1 MFCLQALIRDEFE
14 KTKVTLAESSRRKL
28 EAAVASA
35 RAESDDAAKA
45 AAHGLRRE
53 ADGARREASR
63 AAVAARQLE
72 RSLEKTKERMEEE
85 HAKAVGVLEA
95 KIGSLDRTVKE
106 LRRERNALL
115 ADARA
120 HRARQRLEQRTNGTS
135 GSASLG
141 QSPSVSM
148 PNSVHS
154 SPAKRVSFA
163 SRDEN
168 AAPPGRDTVYGQIV
182 RKSPSS
188 GGKVSAARSGR
199 INAKSEVG
207 AGTDDFDF
215 EFPRSPG
222 RSPAKPPAAAR
233 GRALGALLASAADAE
248 TSVGTVAHEELNREL
263 NRELNQ
269 ELNQELNRVTYDPAA
284 YSSPP
289 KAGIEV
295 SLEDLEK
302 SPSWQLR
309 RRLQSLEARA
319 ARLLEEEEEEEK
331 EGGLV

>member
-284 YSSPP
+284 YSSPT

-309 RRLQSLEARA
+309 QRLLSLEARA
-319 ARLLEEEEEEEK
+319 ARLLEEEAEDLE
-331 EGGLV
+331 

>member
-1 MFCLQALIRDEFE
+1 MFCSQALIRDEFE
-14 KTKVTLAESSRRKL
+14 KTKVTLTESSRRKL

-207 AGTDDFDF
+207 SGTDDFDF

-248 TSVGTVAHEELNREL
+248 TSVGTAAHE
-263 NRELNQ
+263 ELNQ
-269 ELNQELNRVTYDPAA
+269 ELNQELIRVTYDPAA
-284 YSSPP
+284 YSSPT

-309 RRLQSLEARA
+309 QRLLSLEARA
-319 ARLLEEEEEEEK
+319 ARLLEEEDEDLE
-331 EGGLV
+331 

>member
-1 MFCLQALIRDEFE
+1 MFCSQALIRDEVE
-14 KTKVTLAESSRRKL
+14 KTKVTLTESSRRKL

-72 RSLEKTKERMEEE
+72 RLLEKTKERIEEE

-207 AGTDDFDF
+207 SGTDYFDF

-248 TSVGTVAHEELNREL
+248 TSVGTAAYE
-263 NRELNQ
+263 ELNQ

-284 YSSPP
+284 YSSPT

-309 RRLQSLEARA
+309 QRLLSLEARA
-319 ARLLEEEEEEEK
+319 ARLLEEEDEDLE
-331 EGGLV
+331 

>member
-207 AGTDDFDF
+207 SGTDDFDF

-248 TSVGTVAHEELNREL
+248 TSVGTVART
-263 NRELNQ
+263 R
-269 ELNQELNRVTYDPAA
+269 
-284 YSSPP
+284 S
-289 KAGIEV
+289 
-295 SLEDLEK
+295 
-302 SPSWQLR
+302 
-309 RRLQSLEARA
+309 
-319 ARLLEEEEEEEK
+319 
-331 EGGLV
+331 

>member
-1 MFCLQALIRDEFE
+1 
-14 KTKVTLAESSRRKL
+14 
-28 EAAVASA
+28 
-35 RAESDDAAKA
+35 
-45 AAHGLRRE
+45 
-53 ADGARREASR
+53 
-63 AAVAARQLE
+63 
-72 RSLEKTKERMEEE
+72 MEEE

-269 ELNQELNRVTYDPAA
+269 ELNHELNHELNQELNRVTYDPAA
-284 YSSPP
+284 YSSPT

-309 RRLQSLEARA
+309 QRLLSLEARA
-319 ARLLEEEEEEEK
+319 ARLLEEEDEDLE
-331 EGGLV
+331 

>member
-14 KTKVTLAESSRRKL
+14 KTKVTLTESSRRKL

-72 RSLEKTKERMEEE
+72 RSLEKTKERVEEE

-120 HRARQRLEQRTNGTS
+120 HRARQRLEQRTNETS
-135 GSASLG
+135 MG

-148 PNSVHS
+148 QNSVHS

-207 AGTDDFDF
+207 SGTDDFDF
-215 EFPRSPG
+215 EFPRSPGRSPG

-248 TSVGTVAHEELNREL
+248 TSVGTAAHEELNRV
-263 NRELNQ
+263 LNQ
-269 ELNQELNRVTYDPAA
+269 ELNQELIRVTYDPAA
-284 YSSPP
+284 YSSPT

-309 RRLQSLEARA
+309 QRLLSLEARA
-319 ARLLEEEEEEEK
+319 ARLLEEEDEDLE
-331 EGGLV
+331 

>member
-1 MFCLQALIRDEFE
+1 
-14 KTKVTLAESSRRKL
+14 
-28 EAAVASA
+28 
-35 RAESDDAAKA
+35 
-45 AAHGLRRE
+45 
-53 ADGARREASR
+53 
-63 AAVAARQLE
+63 
-72 RSLEKTKERMEEE
+72 MEEE

-120 HRARQRLEQRTNGTS
+120 HRARQRLEQRTNETS
-135 GSASLG
+135 MG
-141 QSPSVSM
+141 QSPSASM
-148 PNSVHS
+148 QNSVHS

-248 TSVGTVAHEELNREL
+248 TSVGTVTHE
-263 NRELNQ
+263 ELNQ
-269 ELNQELNRVTYDPAA
+269 ELNQELIRVTYDPAA
-284 YSSPP
+284 YSSPT

-309 RRLQSLEARA
+309 QRLLSLEARA
-319 ARLLEEEEEEEK
+319 ARLLEEEDEELE
-331 EGGLV
+331 

>member
-248 TSVGTVAHEELNREL
+248 TSVGTVAHEELNRV
-263 NRELNQ
+263 LNQ
-269 ELNQELNRVTYDPAA
+269 ELNQELIRVTYDPAA
-284 YSSPP
+284 YSSPT

-309 RRLQSLEARA
+309 QRLLSLEARA
-319 ARLLEEEEEEEK
+319 ARLLEEEAEDLE
-331 EGGLV
+331 

>member
-248 TSVGTVAHEELNREL
+248 TSVGTAAYEELNQEF
-263 NRELNQ
+263 NQEFNQ
-269 ELNQELNRVTYDPAA
+269 ELNQELIRVTYDPAA
-284 YSSPP
+284 YSSPT

-309 RRLQSLEARA
+309 QRLLSLEARA
-319 ARLLEEEEEEEK
+319 ARLLEEEDEDLE
-331 EGGLV
+331 

>member
-1 MFCLQALIRDEFE
+1 M
-14 KTKVTLAESSRRKL
+14 
-28 EAAVASA
+28 
-35 RAESDDAAKA
+35 
-45 AAHGLRRE
+45 
-53 ADGARREASR
+53 
-63 AAVAARQLE
+63 
-72 RSLEKTKERMEEE
+72 
-85 HAKAVGVLEA
+85 LEA

-248 TSVGTVAHEELNREL
+248 TSVGTAAYE
-263 NRELNQ
+263 

-309 RRLQSLEARA
+309 QRLLSLEARA
-319 ARLLEEEEEEEK
+319 ARLLEEEAEDLE
-331 EGGLV
+331 

>member
-248 TSVGTVAHEELNREL
+248 TSVGTVTHE
-263 NRELNQ
+263 ELNQ
-269 ELNQELNRVTYDPAA
+269 ELNQELIRVTYDPAA
-284 YSSPP
+284 YSSPT

-309 RRLQSLEARA
+309 QRLLSLEARA
-319 ARLLEEEEEEEK
+319 ARLLEEEDEDLE
-331 EGGLV
+331 

>member
-1 MFCLQALIRDEFE
+1 MFCSQAIIRDEFE
-14 KTKVTLAESSRRKL
+14 KTKVTLTESSRRKL

-72 RSLEKTKERMEEE
+72 RSLEKTKERMDEE

-148 PNSVHS
+148 QNSVHS

-207 AGTDDFDF
+207 SGTDDFDF

-248 TSVGTVAHEELNREL
+248 TSVGTVTHE
-263 NRELNQ
+263 ELNQ
-269 ELNQELNRVTYDPAA
+269 ELNQELIRVTYDPAA
-284 YSSPP
+284 YSSPT

-309 RRLQSLEARA
+309 QRLLSLEARA
-319 ARLLEEEEEEEK
+319 ARLLEEEDEELE
-331 EGGLV
+331 

>member
-72 RSLEKTKERMEEE
+72 RSLEKTKERMDEE

-168 AAPPGRDTVYGQIV
+168 AAPPGRETVYGQIV

-248 TSVGTVAHEELNREL
+248 TSVGTVAHEELN
-263 NRELNQ
+263 Q
-269 ELNQELNRVTYDPAA
+269 ELNQELIRVTYDPAA
-284 YSSPP
+284 YSSPT

-309 RRLQSLEARA
+309 QRLLSLEARA
-319 ARLLEEEEEEEK
+319 ARLLEEEDEDLE
-331 EGGLV
+331 

>member
-1 MFCLQALIRDEFE
+1 VFCLQALIRDEFE

-248 TSVGTVAHEELNREL
+248 TSVGTVTHE
-263 NRELNQ
+263 ELNQ
-269 ELNQELNRVTYDPAA
+269 ELNQELIRVTYDPAA
-284 YSSPP
+284 YSSPT

-309 RRLQSLEARA
+309 QRLLSLEARA
-319 ARLLEEEEEEEK
+319 ARLLEEEDEDLE
-331 EGGLV
+331 

>member
-1 MFCLQALIRDEFE
+1 MQ
-14 KTKVTLAESSRRKL
+14 
-28 EAAVASA
+28 
-35 RAESDDAAKA
+35 
-45 AAHGLRRE
+45 
-53 ADGARREASR
+53 
-63 AAVAARQLE
+63 
-72 RSLEKTKERMEEE
+72 
-85 HAKAVGVLEA
+85 
-95 KIGSLDRTVKE
+95 
-106 LRRERNALL
+106 
-115 ADARA
+115 
-120 HRARQRLEQRTNGTS
+120 
-135 GSASLG
+135 
-141 QSPSVSM
+141 
-148 PNSVHS
+148 NSVHS

-248 TSVGTVAHEELNREL
+248 TSVGTVTHE
-263 NRELNQ
+263 ELNQ
-269 ELNQELNRVTYDPAA
+269 ELNQELIRVTYDPAA
-284 YSSPP
+284 YSSPT

-309 RRLQSLEARA
+309 QRLLSLEARA
-319 ARLLEEEEEEEK
+319 ARLLEEEDEELE
-331 EGGLV
+331 

>member
-1 MFCLQALIRDEFE
+1 
-14 KTKVTLAESSRRKL
+14 
-28 EAAVASA
+28 
-35 RAESDDAAKA
+35 
-45 AAHGLRRE
+45 
-53 ADGARREASR
+53 
-63 AAVAARQLE
+63 
-72 RSLEKTKERMEEE
+72 MEEE

-207 AGTDDFDF
+207 SGTDDSDF

-248 TSVGTVAHEELNREL
+248 TSVGTAAYE
-263 NRELNQ
+263 ELNQ

-309 RRLQSLEARA
+309 QRLLSLEARA
-319 ARLLEEEEEEEK
+319 ARLLEEEAEDLE
-331 EGGLV
+331 

>member
-1 MFCLQALIRDEFE
+1 VFCLQALIRDEFE

-148 PNSVHS
+148 PNS
-154 SPAKRVSFA
+154 
-163 SRDEN
+163 
-168 AAPPGRDTVYGQIV
+168 
-182 RKSPSS
+182 
-188 GGKVSAARSGR
+188 ARSR
-199 INAKSEVG
+199 YRV
-207 AGTDDFDF
+207 
-215 EFPRSPG
+215 
-222 RSPAKPPAAAR
+222 
-233 GRALGALLASAADAE
+233 RANSQ
-248 TSVGTVAHEELNREL
+248 EEPE
-263 NRELNQ
+263 
-269 ELNQELNRVTYDPAA
+269 
-284 YSSPP
+284 
-289 KAGIEV
+289 
-295 SLEDLEK
+295 
-302 SPSWQLR
+302 
-309 RRLQSLEARA
+309 
-319 ARLLEEEEEEEK
+319 
-331 EGGLV
+331 

>member
-1 MFCLQALIRDEFE
+1 MTDGVFCSQALIRDEFE
-14 KTKVTLAESSRRKL
+14 KTKVTLTESSRRKL

-35 RAESDDAAKA
+35 RAESDDTAKA

-120 HRARQRLEQRTNGTS
+120 HRARQRLKQRTNETS
-135 GSASLG
+135 GSASMG

-207 AGTDDFDF
+207 SGTDDFDF

-284 YSSPP
+284 YSSPT

-309 RRLQSLEARA
+309 QRLLSLEARA
-319 ARLLEEEEEEEK
+319 ARLLEEEDEDLE
-331 EGGLV
+331 

>member
-1 MFCLQALIRDEFE
+1 MFCSQALIRDEFE

-248 TSVGTVAHEELNREL
+248 TSVGTVAHEELNRV
-263 NRELNQ
+263 LNQ
-269 ELNQELNRVTYDPAA
+269 ELNQELIRVTYDPAA
-284 YSSPP
+284 YSSPT

-309 RRLQSLEARA
+309 QRLLSLEARA
-319 ARLLEEEEEEEK
+319 ARLLEEEDEDLE
-331 EGGLV
+331 

>member
-14 KTKVTLAESSRRKL
+14 KTKVTLTESSRRKL

-207 AGTDDFDF
+207 SGTDDFDF

-248 TSVGTVAHEELNREL
+248 TSVGTAAHE
-263 NRELNQ
+263 ELNQ

-284 YSSPP
+284 YSSPT

-309 RRLQSLEARA
+309 QRLLSLEARA
-319 ARLLEEEEEEEK
+319 ARLLEEEDEDLE
-331 EGGLV
+331 

>member
-72 RSLEKTKERMEEE
+72 RSLEKTKERVEEE

-248 TSVGTVAHEELNREL
+248 TSVGTAAYE
-263 NRELNQ
+263 ELNQ

-309 RRLQSLEARA
+309 QRLLSLEARA
-319 ARLLEEEEEEEK
+319 ARLLEEEDEDLE
-331 EGGLV
+331 

>member
-1 MFCLQALIRDEFE
+1 MFCSQAIIRDEFE
-14 KTKVTLAESSRRKL
+14 KTKITLTESSRRKL

-148 PNSVHS
+148 QNSVHS

-248 TSVGTVAHEELNREL
+248 TSVGTVTHE
-263 NRELNQ
+263 ELNQ
-269 ELNQELNRVTYDPAA
+269 ELNQELIRVTYDPAA
-284 YSSPP
+284 YSSPT

-309 RRLQSLEARA
+309 QRLLSLEARA
-319 ARLLEEEEEEEK
+319 ARLLEEEDEDLE
-331 EGGLV
+331 

>member
-72 RSLEKTKERMEEE
+72 RSLEKTKERMDEE

-248 TSVGTVAHEELNREL
+248 TSVGTAAYE
-263 NRELNQ
+263 ELNQ

-309 RRLQSLEARA
+309 QRLLSLEARA
-319 ARLLEEEEEEEK
+319 ARLLEEEAEDLE
-331 EGGLV
+331 

>member
-207 AGTDDFDF
+207 SGTDDFDF

-309 RRLQSLEARA
+309 QRLLSLEARA
-319 ARLLEEEEEEEK
+319 ARLLEEEDEDLE
-331 EGGLV
+331 

>member
-248 TSVGTVAHEELNREL
+248 TSVGTVAHEELNRV
-263 NRELNQ
+263 LNQ
-269 ELNQELNRVTYDPAA
+269 ELNQELIRVTYDPAA
-284 YSSPP
+284 YSSPT

-302 SPSWQLR
+302 SPSWQLHQ
-309 RRLQSLEARA
+309 RLLSLEARA
-319 ARLLEEEEEEEK
+319 ARLLEEEDEDLE
-331 EGGLV
+331 

>member
-248 TSVGTVAHEELNREL
+248 TSVGTVAHEELNQEF
-263 NRELNQ
+263 NQ
-269 ELNQELNRVTYDPAA
+269 EFNPEFNQVTYDPAA
-284 YSSPP
+284 YSSPT

-309 RRLQSLEARA
+309 QRLLSLEARA
-319 ARLLEEEEEEEK
+319 ARLLEEEDEDLE
-331 EGGLV
+331 

>member
-1 MFCLQALIRDEFE
+1 MFCSQALIRDEFE

-248 TSVGTVAHEELNREL
+248 TSVGTVAHEELNRV
-263 NRELNQ
+263 LNQ
-269 ELNQELNRVTYDPAA
+269 ELNQELIRVTYDPAA
-284 YSSPP
+284 YSSPT

-302 SPSWQLR
+302 SPSWQLHQ
-309 RRLQSLEARA
+309 RLLSLEARA
-319 ARLLEEEEEEEK
+319 ARLLEEEDEDLE
-331 EGGLV
+331 

>member
-199 INAKSEVG
+199 LNAKSEVG
-207 AGTDDFDF
+207 TGTDDFDF

-248 TSVGTVAHEELNREL
+248 TSVGTVTHE
-263 NRELNQ
+263 ELNQ
-269 ELNQELNRVTYDPAA
+269 ELNQELIRVTYDPAA
-284 YSSPP
+284 YSSPT

-309 RRLQSLEARA
+309 QRLLSLEARA
-319 ARLLEEEEEEEK
+319 ARLLEEEDEELE
-331 EGGLV
+331 

>member
-1 MFCLQALIRDEFE
+1 MTDGVFCSQALIRDEFE

-207 AGTDDFDF
+207 SGTDDFDF

-248 TSVGTVAHEELNREL
+248 TSVGTVAHEELNRV
-263 NRELNQ
+263 LNQ
-269 ELNQELNRVTYDPAA
+269 ELNQELIRVTYDPAA
-284 YSSPP
+284 YSSPT

-309 RRLQSLEARA
+309 QRLLSLEARA
-319 ARLLEEEEEEEK
+319 ARLLEEEDEDLE
-331 EGGLV
+331 

>member
-72 RSLEKTKERMEEE
+72 RSLEKTKERMDEE

-248 TSVGTVAHEELNREL
+248 TSVGTVAHEELNRV
-263 NRELNQ
+263 LNQ
-269 ELNQELNRVTYDPAA
+269 ELNQELIRVTYDPAA
-284 YSSPP
+284 YSSPT

-309 RRLQSLEARA
+309 QRLLSLEARA
-319 ARLLEEEEEEEK
+319 ARLLEEEDEDLE
-331 EGGLV
+331 

>member
-1 MFCLQALIRDEFE
+1 MFCSQALIRDEFE
-14 KTKVTLAESSRRKL
+14 KTKVTLTESSRRKL

-72 RSLEKTKERMEEE
+72 RSLEKTKERVEEE

-207 AGTDDFDF
+207 SGTDDFDF

-248 TSVGTVAHEELNREL
+248 TSVGTAAHE
-263 NRELNQ
+263 ELNQ
-269 ELNQELNRVTYDPAA
+269 ELNQELIRVTYDPAA
-284 YSSPP
+284 YSSPT

-309 RRLQSLEARA
+309 QRLLSLEARA
-319 ARLLEEEEEEEK
+319 ARLLEEEDEDLE
-331 EGGLV
+331 

>member
-248 TSVGTVAHEELNREL
+248 TSVGTVAHEELNRV
-263 NRELNQ
+263 LNQ
-269 ELNQELNRVTYDPAA
+269 ELNQELIRVTYDPAA
-284 YSSPP
+284 YSSPT

-309 RRLQSLEARA
+309 QRLLSLEARA
-319 ARLLEEEEEEEK
+319 ARLLEEEDEDLE
-331 EGGLV
+331 

>member
-1 MFCLQALIRDEFE
+1 
-14 KTKVTLAESSRRKL
+14 
-28 EAAVASA
+28 
-35 RAESDDAAKA
+35 
-45 AAHGLRRE
+45 
-53 ADGARREASR
+53 
-63 AAVAARQLE
+63 
-72 RSLEKTKERMEEE
+72 MEEE

-248 TSVGTVAHEELNREL
+248 TSVGTVTHE
-263 NRELNQ
+263 ELNQ
-269 ELNQELNRVTYDPAA
+269 ELNQELIRVTYDPAA
-284 YSSPP
+284 YSSPT

-309 RRLQSLEARA
+309 QRLLSLEARA
-319 ARLLEEEEEEEK
+319 ARLLEEEDEDLE
-331 EGGLV
+331 

>member
-72 RSLEKTKERMEEE
+72 RSLEKTEERMDEE

-248 TSVGTVAHEELNREL
+248 TSVGTAAYE
-263 NRELNQ
+263 ELNQ

-309 RRLQSLEARA
+309 QRLLSLEARA
-319 ARLLEEEEEEEK
+319 ARLLEEEAEDLE
-331 EGGLV
+331 

>member
-14 KTKVTLAESSRRKL
+14 KTKVTLTESSRRKL

-248 TSVGTVAHEELNREL
+248 TSVGTVTHE
-263 NRELNQ
+263 ELNQ
-269 ELNQELNRVTYDPAA
+269 ELNQELIRVTYDPAA
-284 YSSPP
+284 YSSPT

-309 RRLQSLEARA
+309 QRLLSLEARA
-319 ARLLEEEEEEEK
+319 ARLLEEEDEDLE
-331 EGGLV
+331 